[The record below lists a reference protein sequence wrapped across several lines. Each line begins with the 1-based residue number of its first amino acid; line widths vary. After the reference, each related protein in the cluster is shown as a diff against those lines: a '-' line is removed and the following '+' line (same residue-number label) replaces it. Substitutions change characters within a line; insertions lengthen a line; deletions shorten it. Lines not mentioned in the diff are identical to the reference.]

1 LWWEE
6 LIVLELFKVLLGS
19 FLQLDFVQLVF
30 SGLCLLPFS
39 VLANDLDHVI
49 PVRLFPLP
57 LNQTQALLFL
67 MIGLVAVT
75 VLLELH
81 DELEVL
87 GRVFH
92 LDLVAQED
100 HLVRV
105 GLAVFGQE
113 K

>member
-1 LWWEE
+1 MHL
-6 LIVLELFKVLLGS
+6 
-19 FLQLDFVQLVF
+19 
-30 SGLCLLPFS
+30 S
-39 VLANDLDHVI
+39 VLVDDLDHVI
-49 PVRLFPLP
+49 PMRLLP
-57 LNQTQALLFL
+57 LSLDQTETLLFL

-87 GRVFH
+87 VRVLH
-92 LDLVAQED
+92 LDLLPQED
-100 HLVRV
+100 HLISV

>member
-1 LWWEE
+1 
-6 LIVLELFKVLLGS
+6 
-19 FLQLDFVQLVF
+19 
-30 SGLCLLPFS
+30 
-39 VLANDLDHVI
+39 
-49 PVRLFPLP
+49 VRLFSLP
-57 LNQTQALLFL
+57 LDQTQALFFL

-81 DELEVL
+81 DELELL

-92 LDLVAQED
+92 LDLVAQEN
-100 HLVRV
+100 HLVCV